1 MKTFNFTISCDLAV
15 AIINDDFT
23 GVTDDDERAIE
34 EWYKKQNIGWIN
46 MVDEPEVLHFTQCD
60 ITGLWSD
67 CVDVIAYESV
77 QYDMTPC
84 KTFYS
89 IDYDTEYGTAN
100 FAGEYEG
107 YGAFIEAAN
116 KAGREA
122 GVLSHDESVLD
133 CDHEIEGGV

>member
-1 MKTFNFTISCDLAV
+1 M
-15 AIINDDFT
+15 
-23 GVTDDDERAIE
+23 
-34 EWYKKQNIGWIN
+34 
-46 MVDEPEVLHFTQCD
+46 
-60 ITGLWSD
+60 
-67 CVDVIAYESV
+67 
-77 QYDMTPC
+77 

-107 YGAFIEAAN
+107 YNAFIEAAN
-116 KAGREA
+116 KAGRES